1 VPAGW
6 IESAFIAAVISSL
19 VTVAGWYISL
29 RHERRREAERREER
43 IWDYQTALLA
53 DIRSTSSQFAIVDL
67 DQHLEEVTGHIES
80 APDDRPYTPFVPRAP
95 GSLIWSSIAQEVH
108 ILPTEVID
116 PVVLFFSQLETIRN
130 FVEDLRSEQFARL
143 EKPRKVAMYRDY
155 IRMWRLASQQ
165 AVEAQAALRTALG
178 LSPLSSPVQGRSDPR
193 SALAPAGE
201 AKDEDG
207 KSA

>member
-29 RHERRREAERREER
+29 RHERRREAERREEK

-53 DIRSTSSQFAIVDL
+53 DIRSTSSQFAIVDINR
-67 DQHLEEVTGHIES
+67 HLEEVVALIED
-80 APDDRPYTPFVPRAP
+80 APEDRPYTPFVPRAP
-95 GSLIWSSIAQEVH
+95 GSLMWPSIAQEVH

-116 PVVLFFSQLETIRN
+116 PVVLFFSQLDTIRS
-130 FVEDLRSEQFARL
+130 FVEDLRSDQFARL
-143 EKPRKVAMYRDY
+143 ERSRKILMYRDY
-155 IRMWRLASQQ
+155 IRMWRLASRQ
-165 AVEAQAALRTALG
+165 AEEAQSALRSALG
-178 LSPLSSPVQGRSDPR
+178 LSPLSNSAQAPSALQ
-193 SALAPAGE
+193 SALAPAE
-201 AKDEDG
+201 AARDGDG